1 MEVTK
6 EIILERPKKLIDY
19 RFLVISLG
27 TGSRMEKK
35 YDTNKASKWGV
46 LGWLTS
52 DGSCPLVDMFF
63 HSNADIVDFCVPI
76 ILQRDCSVPSINYLR
91 IQVGSK
97 A

>member
-1 MEVTK
+1 M
-6 EIILERPKKLIDY
+6 DY

-27 TGSRMEKK
+27 TGSHKEKK

-52 DGSCPLVDMFF
+52 DGSCPLVDMLF
-63 HSNADIVDFCVPI
+63 HSNANIVDFCVPI
-76 ILQRDCSVPSINYLR
+76 ILKMVHSINYLR

>member
-1 MEVTK
+1 MEVIN
-6 EIILERPKKLIDY
+6 EIILTRPKKLDY

-27 TGSRMEKK
+27 TGSHKEKK

-52 DGSCPLVDMFF
+52 NGSCPLVDMFF
-63 HSNADIVDFCVPI
+63 HSNANIVDFCVPI
-76 ILQRDCSVPSINYLR
+76 ILQMVHPVNYLR

>member
-1 MEVTK
+1 MEVIK
-6 EIILERPKKLIDY
+6 EIILVRPKKFMDY

-27 TGSRMEKK
+27 TGSHKEKK

-46 LGWLTS
+46 WGWLTS
-52 DGSCPLVDMFF
+52 DGSCPLVDMLF
-63 HSNADIVDFCVPI
+63 HSNANIVDFCVPI
-76 ILQRDCSVPSINYLR
+76 ILKMVHSINYLR

>member
-1 MEVTK
+1 MEVIK
-6 EIILERPKKLIDY
+6 EIILARPKKLMDY

-27 TGSRMEKK
+27 TGSHKEKK

-52 DGSCPLVDMFF
+52 ENSCPLVDMFL
-63 HSNADIVDFCVPI
+63 HSNANIVDFCVPI
-76 ILQRDCSVPSINYLR
+76 ILKMVHSINYLR

>member
-1 MEVTK
+1 MEVIK
-6 EIILERPKKLIDY
+6 EIILARPKKLEDY

-27 TGSRMEKK
+27 TGSHKENK

-46 LGWLTS
+46 LGSLTS
-52 DGSCPLVDMFF
+52 DGSCPLVDMLF
-63 HSNADIVDFCVPI
+63 HSNANIVDSCVPI
-76 ILQRDCSVPSINYLR
+76 ILQMVHSINYLR